1 MAGHLINWTLPSW
14 GGAFMKLQRPVP
26 HFARQS
32 GGQTFTATPV
42 AQGDGMRRPALEG
55 ACGRRVAS
63 IPARLRPNAPAQAGW
78 SKHAVDTALLVMMGS
93 IALALGL
100 TVYLTDRNASHAVLI
115 PGVAALA
122 GSNVF
127 GALGQWLPAA
137 VHPFAFGLFTAAVLP
152 PRSAWRYGACA
163 AWCVVNLAFELGQ
176 HPLVSGYV
184 AGALQAGSGQSVPG
198 RMLANYF
205 LHGTFDGADM
215 LAAVLGAVAAAA
227 VLRRM
232 QQVQEIDHA

>member
-1 MAGHLINWTLPSW
+1 
-14 GGAFMKLQRPVP
+14 
-26 HFARQS
+26 
-32 GGQTFTATPV
+32 
-42 AQGDGMRRPALEG
+42 
-55 ACGRRVAS
+55 
-63 IPARLRPNAPAQAGW
+63 
-78 SKHAVDTALLVMMGS
+78 MMGG

-100 TVYLTDRNASHAVLI
+100 TVYLTDRIASHAVLT
-115 PGVAALA
+115 PTVAVLA
-122 GSNVF
+122 GGSLF
-127 GALGQWLPAA
+127 GALGQWLPSA

-152 PRSAWRYGACA
+152 PRSAWRHGACA
-163 AWCVVNLAFELGQ
+163 AWCMVNLAFELGQ

-184 AGALQAGSGQSVPG
+184 VGALQAGSGQSVPS

-232 QQVQEIDHA
+232 RQIQEKDHA